1 MNIKQMIAWAV
12 ALAVVVIFLLGLG
25 PLGNYSVFGASGVA
39 GILATIGLFFV
50 AGVAAVVAIYWGK
63 E

>member
-1 MNIKQMIAWAV
+1 MNIKQVVAWAV

-25 PLGNYSVFGASGVA
+25 PLGNIAVFGISGVA
-39 GILATIGLFFV
+39 GILATIGLFFI
-50 AGVAAVVAIYWGK
+50 GGLAAIIAIYWGR